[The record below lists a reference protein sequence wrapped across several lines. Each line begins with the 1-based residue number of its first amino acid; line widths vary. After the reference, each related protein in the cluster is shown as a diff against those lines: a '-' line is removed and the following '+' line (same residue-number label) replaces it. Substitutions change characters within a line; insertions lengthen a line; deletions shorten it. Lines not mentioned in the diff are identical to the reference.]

1 MSKTWKKRT
10 SDAICTSP
18 SSNHQEIKGF
28 GRDILT
34 LSDDSFVSRL
44 ATSYNGIGLDE
55 EAIIIR
61 ERIHQSTSLSELL
74 SSLDSRILNN
84 IPILRDVLRE
94 IINSEK
100 QFSENSDARARA
112 RALHSKAVL
121 DAVLDVGRL
130 DIICSLLVRADG
142 RAWQSF
148 DQAYGC

>member
-1 MSKTWKKRT
+1 MTPRAQ
-10 SDAICTSP
+10 AIK
-18 SSNHQEIKGF
+18 EIKGF

-112 RALHSKAVL
+112 GHIQGGSRCCIRCWKIGHNMFIAGA
-121 DAVLDVGRL
+121 G
-130 DIICSLLVRADG
+130 
-142 RAWQSF
+142 
-148 DQAYGC
+148 